1 MTSRDERLKML
12 QMKGTVFSVSD
23 PEKYRKGLKLI
34 EESIAPFGIFASDNL
49 ITWNRNL
56 SFLRDDFYYSFVNNK
71 SIDDKYRSIV
81 WRLYILIYFA
91 QIALNVEGEF
101 MELGVL
107 EGTTVEQV
115 LKKINFIQSGKTYY
129 LYDLFDWR
137 DDYKHDLHQELKDK
151 NLYSKVKNK
160 FKQYDCVKII
170 KGKVPDTLSEE
181 MPGKI
186 AFAHIDM
193 NHPDSEEGALKMI
206 LPRLSDSGIIVFDDY
221 GWWSYSAQ
229 KKVLDPI
236 ISDYGLS
243 ILELPTG
250 QGLLIKNHGKS

>member
-1 MTSRDERLKML
+1 MTSREERLRMSG
-12 QMKGTVFSVSD
+12 MKGPVFSVTD
-23 PEKYRKGLKLI
+23 PEKYRKGLRLI
-34 EESIAPFGIFASDNL
+34 EEAIEPFKIFASDNL

-56 SFLRDDFYYSFVNNK
+56 SFLQDDFFQTFINNK
-71 SIDDKYRSIV
+71 NIDPKYRAIV

-91 QIALNVEGEF
+91 QIALNVEGDF

-107 EGTTVEQV
+107 EGITVEQV
-115 LKKINFIQSGKTYY
+115 LKKTNFKKSGKNYY
-129 LYDLFDWR
+129 LYDLFDWK
-137 DDYKHDLHQELKDK
+137 DEYEHDQHQELKDK

-160 FKQYDCVKII
+160 FNNYNFVKII
-170 KGKVPDTLSEE
+170 KGKVPDTLSQE
-181 MPGKI
+181 MPDKI

-193 NHPDSEEGALKMI
+193 NHPDPEEGALKMI

-236 ISDYGLS
+236 VLAYGLS

>member
-1 MTSRDERLKML
+1 MTSRDERLSML
-12 QMKGTVFSVSD
+12 GLKGPVFSVSD

-34 EESIAPFGIFASDNL
+34 EEAISPSRIFALDNL

-56 SFLRDDFYYSFVNNK
+56 SFLRDDFYKEFINNK
-71 SIDDKYRSIV
+71 SINHKSRAIV

-91 QIALNVEGEF
+91 EIALNIEGDF

-115 LKKINFIQSGKTYY
+115 LKKINFQKSGKSYY
-129 LYDLFDWR
+129 LYDLFDWK
-137 DDYKHDLHQELKDK
+137 DDYEHDPHQELKDK
-151 NLYSKVKNK
+151 SLYSKVKNK
-160 FKQYDCVKII
+160 FKNYDCVKII
-170 KGKVPDTLSEE
+170 KGKVPDTLLEKI
-181 MPGKI
+181 PDKI

-193 NHPDSEEGALKMI
+193 NHPDPEEGALKMI
-206 LPRLSDSGIIVFDDY
+206 LPRLSNSGIIVFDDY

-229 KKVLDPI
+229 KKVLDPLV
-236 ISDYGLS
+236 SDYGLS